1 MTVYLYFSLIPEA
14 LIASNLPPE
23 KFGQYYATGSDY
35 KSKGQCLFFEVDPNF
50 RSDYFDL
57 ATAIGRCVP
66 TADGTPK
73 HSVYVSVYRVLE
85 HLPISAL
92 GRLYLTTS
100 YGHTLG
106 LDRGEQLPGKESCL
120 HLYQDLAPVNSLVVS
135 NLDPASFYESV
146 TTNPT
151 KFIRFP
157 SLCFVELVLDELA
170 KDPENGQA
178 NDLPYPFIHHLREA
192 LMVLKPRSD
201 DQASSKDS
209 KMVHRVH
216 SLEFPYRM
224 IKNGIYVGN
233 GAELVFYPM
242 LSHRELRESHNQ
254 WWRSANI

>member
-1 MTVYLYFSLIPEA
+1 MTVHLYFSLIPEA

-23 KFGQYYATGSDY
+23 KFGQYYATGSSY

-50 RSDYFDL
+50 QSHYFDL
-57 ATAIGRCVP
+57 KTAFSRCTP
-66 TADGTPK
+66 AADGTPK

-85 HLPISAL
+85 HLPVSAL
-92 GRLYLTTS
+92 GKLYLTTS

-106 LDRGEQLPGKESCL
+106 LDRGEPEPEKEACL

-135 NLDPASFYESV
+135 NLDPATYYESI

-157 SLCFVELVLDELA
+157 GIFFVELELAELA

-178 NDLPYPFIHHLREA
+178 SDLPYPFIHHLREA
-192 LMVLKPRSD
+192 LMVLKPRTD
-201 DQASSKDS
+201 DHASSKDS

-224 IKNGIYVGN
+224 VKNGFYVGN
-233 GAELVFYPM
+233 GTDLAFYPM
-242 LSHRELRESHNQ
+242 LPHRELRDNYSQ